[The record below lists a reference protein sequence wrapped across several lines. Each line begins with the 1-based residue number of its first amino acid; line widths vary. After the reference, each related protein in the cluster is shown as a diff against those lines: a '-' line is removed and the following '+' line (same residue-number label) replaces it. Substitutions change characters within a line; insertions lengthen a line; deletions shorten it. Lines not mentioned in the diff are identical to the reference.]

1 MAAEE
6 VKIYRQ
12 QEPRSTALSEGEK
25 AAGEYRRQ
33 QENGNLS
40 RAHRL
45 GEELVTSFLGMPIT
59 GEYAAQQW
67 VLLSYLVES
76 ELEQQIPNTL
86 LSQSAQ
92 SRFAEQLQQIGRA
105 HGLNSSHS

>member
-12 QEPRSTALSEGEK
+12 QEPKSTALSEGEK
-25 AAGEYRRQ
+25 AAREYRRQ

-45 GEELVTSFLGMPIT
+45 GEELVTPFLGMPIT
-59 GEYAAQQW
+59 
-67 VLLSYLVES
+67 
-76 ELEQQIPNTL
+76 
-86 LSQSAQ
+86 
-92 SRFAEQLQQIGRA
+92 
-105 HGLNSSHS
+105 